1 MQGPSPSGSA
11 SENMDAVL
19 VLVVGMKNMN
29 PEQMLWVDWICDDMT
44 RSEDY

>member
-1 MQGPSPSGSA
+1 MQGPFPSGTA

-19 VLVVGMKNMN
+19 VVGMKNMH

-44 RSEDY
+44 RSDDC